1 MDDKEFEVL
10 LADVRN
16 QLKQIGMYA
25 NSGDYENAHE
35 YEDDLYLFVM
45 SAIREKNMTMEQAKQ
60 LINESFKAIEIYFS
74 HWYA

>member
-16 QLKQIGMYA
+16 QLKQIRMYA
-25 NSGDYENAHE
+25 NNGDNENAHG
-35 YEDDLYLFVM
+35 YEDDLYWFVM
-45 SAIREKNMTMEQAKQ
+45 NAIREKNMTMEQAKQ
-60 LINESFKAIEIYFS
+60 LINESFKARDIDFS